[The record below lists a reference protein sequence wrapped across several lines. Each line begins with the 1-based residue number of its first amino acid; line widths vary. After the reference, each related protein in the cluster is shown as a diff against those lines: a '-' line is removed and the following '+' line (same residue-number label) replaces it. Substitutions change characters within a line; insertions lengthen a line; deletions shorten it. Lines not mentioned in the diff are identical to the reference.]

1 MIAEI
6 NAACTITALVH
17 SPLFDLTTTYFLI
30 AGIAGVNPEVATI
43 SGVSLQRYTVQVALQ
58 YEFDAR
64 EIPDNW
70 TTGYFAQGS
79 YAPGEYPE
87 SIYGTE
93 VFEFNENLRQLAYGF
108 ASKAVLNDSAEA
120 VAYRALYAND
130 SAYAAG
136 TMPPSVILC
145 DGATSDVYYSGQLL
159 GQALGDYL
167 TLVTNG

>member
-1 MIAEI
+1 M
-6 NAACTITALVH
+6 V
-17 SPLFDLTTTYFLI
+17 

-43 SGVSLQRYTVQVALQ
+43 GGVSFNRYTVQVALE

-64 EIPDNW
+64 EIPSNW

-79 YAPGEYPE
+79 YAPGQYPQ

-93 VFEFNENLRQLAYGF
+93 VFEFNDALRQLAIGF
-108 ASKAVLNDSAEA
+108 AKTAKLNDSADA
-120 VAYRALYAND
+120 VAYRAMYANN
-130 SAYAAG
+130 SAYHAA
-136 TMPPSVILC
+136 TLPPSVIAC
-145 DGATSDVYYSGQLL
+145 DGATSDVYYSGALL